1 MNWVK
6 RYRLSLQ
13 DGSSARVV
21 RAAGWIMWGFTGLW
35 AVGLVLLLNTRL
47 AGGTVTTTVI
57 AYTGLLIVAYLAYSI
72 VKLLFLPSR
81 R

>member
-1 MNWVK
+1 VNWLK

-21 RAAGWIMWGFTGLW
+21 RAAGWIMWGFTALW
-35 AVGLVLLLNTRL
+35 AVGLVLLLNTPL
-47 AGGTVTTTVI
+47 AGGTVTSTVV
-57 AYTGLLIVAYLAYSI
+57 AYTGLLIIAYLVYSI
-72 VKLLFLPSR
+72 VKLLFLPTR